1 MYSFGAK
8 YFESY
13 KFTIVLKKIKYLGL
27 IPAREGSKGVKNKN
41 IHTLGGKPLIQH
53 TFEKAKSSSLLS
65 DVHLSSDSNKIID
78 FSKKNGIKALY
89 RRPLSLS
96 GDKAAAID
104 VIMFH
109 LDWLEKN
116 KNILVEN
123 IVYLQPTSPIRKN
136 NLIDK
141 VIKKFESKNSNSL
154 VTICECSQH
163 PYETIRIV
171 KDKVVEFQNIK
182 SFSRRQDFPNYY
194 FITGSI
200 YLFNVENLVKTK
212 KIINSDTDYFLTSI
226 EEGLDIDNL
235 LDFKIAECLLNSN

>member
-8 YFESY
+8 YFESF

-41 IHTLGGKPLIQH
+41 IHSLGGKPLIQH
-53 TFEKAKSSSLLS
+53 TFEKAKISSLLS
-65 DVHLSSDSNKIID
+65 DVHLSSDSNKIIE
-78 FSKKNGIKALY
+78 FSKNYGVKSLY
-89 RRPLSLS
+89 KRPSSIS
-96 GDKAAAID
+96 GDKATAIE
-104 VIMFH
+104 VIMYH
-109 LDWLEKN
+109 INWLKKN

-141 VIKKFESKNSNSL
+141 VLKKYESKNSISL

-163 PYETIRIV
+163 PYETIKIV
-171 KDKVVEFQNIK
+171 KEKIVEFYNLK
-182 SFSRRQDFPNYY
+182 SFSRRQDFPKYY

-200 YLFNVENLVKTK
+200 YVFNVENLIKTK
-212 KIINSDTDYFLTSI
+212 KIINSNTDYYLTSI

-235 LDFKIAECLLNSN
+235 LDFKLAESLLNSY